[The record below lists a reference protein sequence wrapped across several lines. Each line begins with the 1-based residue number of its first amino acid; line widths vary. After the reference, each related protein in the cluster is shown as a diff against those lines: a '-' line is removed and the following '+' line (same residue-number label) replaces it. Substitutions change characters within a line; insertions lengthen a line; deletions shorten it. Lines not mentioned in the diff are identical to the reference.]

1 VTGLVRVLVADD
13 QELVRTAFTIMLGS
27 QTDIEVVG
35 QAGDGAEAVELCHR
49 LRPDVTLMDIR
60 MPSVDGV
67 EATRRITAAGIATR
81 VLVLTTFDLDEYVYA
96 ALRAGASG
104 FLLKDASAERLLQ
117 AVRQVAAGETSWAPS
132 VMERLLAT
140 YLRGPDPDAAAAVR
154 TLTDRERDVLCR
166 VAEGRSNEEVAR
178 SLYLSVTTV
187 KTHLARVFAKLGV
200 RDRAQA
206 VVVAYE
212 SGLIVPGTHA
222 PFRDASF
229 GG

>member
-1 VTGLVRVLVADD
+1 VSGPVRILVADD

-27 QTDIEVVG
+27 QADMEVVAE
-35 QAGDGAEAVELCHR
+35 AGDGAEAVDLCRHA
-49 LRPDVTLMDIR
+49 RPDVAVMDIR

-67 EATRRITAAGIATR
+67 EATRRITAAGLDTR

-117 AVRQVAAGETSWAPS
+117 AVRQVAAGETSWAPT
-132 VMERLLAT
+132 VMDRLLAT
-140 YLRGPDPDAAAAVR
+140 YLRGPDPRAAAAVR
-154 TLTDRERDVLCR
+154 TLTDREREVLCS
-166 VAEGRSNEEVAR
+166 VAQGLSNEEVAQR
-178 SLYLSVTTV
+178 LYLSVTTV
-187 KTHLARVFAKLGV
+187 KTHLARVFAKLGA

-212 SGLIVPGTHA
+212 SGLVVPGTQRA
-222 PFRDASF
+222 
-229 GG
+229 

>member
-1 VTGLVRVLVADD
+1 MTAVRVLVADD

-27 QTDIEVVG
+27 QPDIEVVAE
-35 QAGDGAEAVELCHR
+35 AGDGSEAVHLCGR
-49 LRPDVTLMDIR
+49 LRPDVAIMDIR
-60 MPSVDGV
+60 MPSLDGV
-67 EATRRITAAGIATR
+67 EATRRITAAGLATR

-132 VMERLLAT
+132 VMDRLLAT
-140 YLRGPDPDAAAAVR
+140 YLRGPDPRAAADVR
-154 TLTDRERDVLCR
+154 TLTDRERQVLCS
-166 VAEGRSNEEVAR
+166 VAKGLSNEEVAER
-178 SLYLSVTTV
+178 LYLSVTTI
-187 KTHLARVFAKLGV
+187 KTHLARVFTKLGV

-212 SGLIVPGTHA
+212 SGLVVPGTRA
-222 PFRDASF
+222 PSDP
-229 GG
+229 

>member
-1 VTGLVRVLVADD
+1 
-13 QELVRTAFTIMLGS
+13 MLGS
-27 QTDIEVVG
+27 QPDIEVV
-35 QAGDGAEAVELCHR
+35 AEARDGSEAVDLCRR
-49 LRPDVTLMDIR
+49 LRPDVAVMDIR

-67 EATRRITAAGIATR
+67 EATRRITAAELATR

-140 YLRGPDPDAAAAVR
+140 YLRGPDPGAAADVR
-154 TLTDRERDVLCR
+154 TLTDRERQVLCS
-166 VAEGRSNEEVAR
+166 VAEGLSNEEVAGR
-178 SLYLSVTTV
+178 LYLSVTTV
-187 KTHLARVFAKLGV
+187 KTHLARVFTKLGV

-212 SGLIVPGTHA
+212 SGLVVPGTRA
-222 PFRDASF
+222 PSDP
-229 GG
+229 

>member
-1 VTGLVRVLVADD
+1 LSGPVRVLVADD

-27 QTDIEVVG
+27 QPDIEVVAE
-35 QAGDGAEAVELCHR
+35 AGDGSEAVHLCGR
-49 LRPDVTLMDIR
+49 LRPDVAIMDIR
-60 MPSVDGV
+60 MPSLDGV
-67 EATRRITAAGIATR
+67 EATRRITAAGLATR

-132 VMERLLAT
+132 VMDRLLAT
-140 YLRGPDPDAAAAVR
+140 YLRGPDPRAAADVR
-154 TLTDRERDVLCR
+154 TLTDRERQVLCS
-166 VAEGRSNEEVAR
+166 VAKGLSNEEVAER
-178 SLYLSVTTV
+178 LYLSVTTI
-187 KTHLARVFAKLGV
+187 KTHLARVFTKLGV

-212 SGLIVPGTHA
+212 SGLVVPGTRA
-222 PFRDASF
+222 PSDP
-229 GG
+229 

>member
-1 VTGLVRVLVADD
+1 MSGPVRVLVADD

-27 QTDIEVVG
+27 QPDIEVVAE
-35 QAGDGAEAVELCHR
+35 AGDGSEAVHLCGR
-49 LRPDVTLMDIR
+49 LRPDVAIMDIR
-60 MPSVDGV
+60 MPSLDGV
-67 EATRRITAAGIATR
+67 EATRRITAAGLATR

-132 VMERLLAT
+132 VMDRLLAT
-140 YLRGPDPDAAAAVR
+140 YLRGPDPRAAADVR
-154 TLTDRERDVLCR
+154 TLTDRERQVLCS
-166 VAEGRSNEEVAR
+166 VAKGLSNEEVAER
-178 SLYLSVTTV
+178 LYLSVTTI
-187 KTHLARVFAKLGV
+187 KTHLARVFTKLGV

-212 SGLIVPGTHA
+212 SGLVVPGTRA
-222 PFRDASF
+222 PSDP
-229 GG
+229 